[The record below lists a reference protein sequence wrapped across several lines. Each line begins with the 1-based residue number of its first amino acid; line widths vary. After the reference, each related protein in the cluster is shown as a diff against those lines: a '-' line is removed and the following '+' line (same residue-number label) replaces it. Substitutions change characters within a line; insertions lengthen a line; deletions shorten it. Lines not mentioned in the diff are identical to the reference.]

1 MQSRL
6 QHAGLLLRTPAP
18 GDVNPDH
25 HGDGASVGLCPDPPL
40 PLAGPIPKAPAGELW
55 CVPTPTGHLCH
66 ELCTNTTALCNGTTS
81 NVTEVL
87 PAPSTPWPRRPV
99 VRVQTSPAAQLLAEN
114 SLVKVEAGLTSVTV
128 PEGGRAT
135 LECRFEAPSGARV
148 TWSRASRNCSEP
160 ILVANG
166 TGPQHSVAITAGTGV
181 SILSFHSARKS
192 DIGLYF
198 CQVQTDEAWGQSCGT
213 YLRVRKPIPVPFL
226 NMRESTKNQLITAEG
241 ILLLFCA
248 VGPGIFLLFRR
259 WENERLLQSKKNEYE
274 EENLYE
280 GLNLDECS
288 MYEDISRGLHAT
300 YQDVA
305 NLHVLDMQLEK
316 P

>member
-1 MQSRL
+1 MEM
-6 QHAGLLLRTPAP
+6 GPAW
-18 GDVNPDH
+18 VC
-25 HGDGASVGLCPDPPL
+25 VLL
-40 PLAGPIPKAPAGELW
+40 PLCLLP
-55 CVPTPTGHLCH
+55 GHLCG
-66 ELCTNTTALCNGTTS
+66 EFPTNMTTPCSETTW
-81 NVTEVL
+81 NVSTAP
-87 PAPSTPWPRRPV
+87 PAPSPPRPRPPV
-99 VRVQTSPAAQLLAEN
+99 VKVQTGLAAPLLAEN

-128 PEGGRAT
+128 PEGGRVT
-135 LECRFEAPSGARV
+135 LECRFEAPSGAQV
-148 TWSRASRNCSEP
+148 SWSRSCSRNCSEP

-166 TGPQHSVAITAGTGV
+166 TGPQRSVAITAGAGV
-181 SILSFHSARKS
+181 SVLAFHPARKS

-198 CQVQTDEAWGQSCGT
+198 CQVYTDAAWGQSCGT
-213 YLRVRKPIPVPFL
+213 YLRVRKPVPVPFL

-248 VGPGIFLLFRR
+248 VGPGIFLLFRKR
-259 WENERLLQSKKNEYE
+259 WENERLLQAKKNEYE

-288 MYEDISRGLHAT
+288 MYEDISRGLQAT

-305 NLHVLDMQLEK
+305 NLRVLDMQLEK

>member
-1 MQSRL
+1 MEM
-6 QHAGLLLRTPAP
+6 GPAW
-18 GDVNPDH
+18 VC
-25 HGDGASVGLCPDPPL
+25 VLL
-40 PLAGPIPKAPAGELW
+40 PLCLLP
-55 CVPTPTGHLCH
+55 GHLCANMTTP
-66 ELCTNTTALCNGTTS
+66 CTGSTW
-81 NVTEVL
+81 NVSEVP
-87 PAPSTPWPRRPV
+87 PAPRTPQPRPPV
-99 VRVQTSPAAQLLAEN
+99 VNVQTSLTAQLLAEN
-114 SLVKVEAGLTSVTV
+114 SLVKVEAGLTSVTI
-128 PEGGRAT
+128 PEGGRVT
-135 LECRFEAPSGARV
+135 LKCRFKAPSLARV
-148 TWSRASRNCSEP
+148 TWSRSCSRNCSEP

-166 TGPQHSVAITAGTGV
+166 TGPQRTVAITADAGI
-181 SILSFHSARKS
+181 SILTFHPARKS

-198 CQVQTDEAWGQSCGT
+198 CQVYTDEAWGQSCGT

-248 VGPGIFLLFRR
+248 VGPGVFLLFRKR
-259 WENERLLQSKKNEYE
+259 WENERLLQAKKNEYE

-288 MYEDISRGLHAT
+288 MYEDISRGLQAT

-305 NLHVLDMQLEK
+305 NLRVLDMQLEK

>member
-1 MQSRL
+1 CPGTRTRL
-6 QHAGLLLRTPAP
+6 QCSPRLDQRGLPSGLGLGWAP
-18 GDVNPDH
+18 C
-25 HGDGASVGLCPDPPL
+25 SL
-40 PLAGPIPKAPAGELW
+40 
-55 CVPTPTGHLCH
+55 
-66 ELCTNTTALCNGTTS
+66 
-81 NVTEVL
+81 
-87 PAPSTPWPRRPV
+87 
-99 VRVQTSPAAQLLAEN
+99 
-114 SLVKVEAGLTSVTV
+114 LVKVEAGLTSVTI
-128 PEGGRAT
+128 PEGGRVT
-135 LECRFEAPSGARV
+135 LKCRFKAPSLARV
-148 TWSRASRNCSEP
+148 TWSRSCSRNCSEP

-166 TGPQHSVAITAGTGV
+166 TGPQ
-181 SILSFHSARKS
+181 KS

-198 CQVQTDEAWGQSCGT
+198 CQVYTDEAWGQSCGT

-248 VGPGIFLLFRR
+248 VGPGVFLLFRKR
-259 WENERLLQSKKNEYE
+259 WENERLLQAKKNEYE

-288 MYEDISRGLHAT
+288 MYEDISRGLQAT

-305 NLHVLDMQLEK
+305 NLRVLDMQLEK

>member
-1 MQSRL
+1 LNPNVSL
-6 QHAGLLLRTPAP
+6 PISLL
-18 GDVNPDH
+18 G
-25 HGDGASVGLCPDPPL
+25 
-40 PLAGPIPKAPAGELW
+40 
-55 CVPTPTGHLCH
+55 GH
-66 ELCTNTTALCNGTTS
+66 T
-81 NVTEVL
+81 
-87 PAPSTPWPRRPV
+87 
-99 VRVQTSPAAQLLAEN
+99 N
-114 SLVKVEAGLTSVTV
+114 SLVKVEAGLTSVTI
-128 PEGGRAT
+128 PEGGRVT
-135 LECRFEAPSGARV
+135 LKCRFKAPSLARV
-148 TWSRASRNCSEP
+148 TWSRSCSRNCSEP

-166 TGPQHSVAITAGTGV
+166 TGPQRTVAITADAGI
-181 SILSFHSARKS
+181 SILTFHPARKS

-198 CQVQTDEAWGQSCGT
+198 CQVYTDEAWGQSCGT

-248 VGPGIFLLFRR
+248 VGPGVFLLFRKR
-259 WENERLLQSKKNEYE
+259 WENERLLQAKKNEYE

-288 MYEDISRGLHAT
+288 MYEDISRGLQAT

-305 NLHVLDMQLEK
+305 NLRVLDMQLEK

>member
-1 MQSRL
+1 MT
-6 QHAGLLLRTPAP
+6 TP
-18 GDVNPDH
+18 
-25 HGDGASVGLCPDPPL
+25 
-40 PLAGPIPKAPAGELW
+40 
-55 CVPTPTGHLCH
+55 
-66 ELCTNTTALCNGTTS
+66 CNGTTW
-81 NVTEVL
+81 NMTEVP
-87 PAPSTPWPRRPV
+87 PAPSTPQPKAPV
-99 VRVQTSPAAQLLAEN
+99 VTMQTSLGTQLPAEN
-114 SLVKVEAGLTSVTV
+114 SPVKVEASLTSVTV
-128 PEGGRAT
+128 PEGGRVT

-148 TWSRASRNCSEP
+148 TWSRSCSRNCSEP

-166 TGPQHSVAITAGTGV
+166 TGPQRSVAITSGAGV
-181 SILSFHSARKS
+181 SVLAFHPARKS

-198 CQVQTDEAWGQSCGT
+198 CQVSTDQAWGQSCGT
-213 YLRVRKPIPVPFL
+213 YLRVRKPVPVPFL

-248 VGPGIFLLFRR
+248 VGPGVFLLFRKR

-288 MYEDISRGLHAT
+288 MYEDISRGLQAT

-305 NLHVLDMQLEK
+305 NLRGLDMQLEK

>member
-1 MQSRL
+1 MET
-6 QHAGLLLRTPAP
+6 GPAW
-18 GDVNPDH
+18 VC
-25 HGDGASVGLCPDPPL
+25 VLL
-40 PLAGPIPKAPAGELW
+40 PLCLLP
-55 CVPTPTGHLCH
+55 GHLCSKPT
-66 ELCTNTTALCNGTTS
+66 TNMTTPCSGTTWNVSEVPPAPRIPRPSSTVVKMETAL
-81 NVTEVL
+81 
-87 PAPSTPWPRRPV
+87 
-99 VRVQTSPAAQLLAEN
+99 AAQHHAEN

-128 PEGGRAT
+128 PEGGRVT
-135 LECRFEAPSGARV
+135 LECRFEAPSEAQV
-148 TWSRASRNCSEP
+148 IWSRSCSRNCSEP

-166 TGPQHSVAITAGTGV
+166 TGPQRSVAITRGTGV
-181 SILSFHSARKS
+181 SVLAFHPARKG

-198 CQVQTDEAWGQSCGT
+198 CQVHTDKAWDQSCGT
-213 YLRVRKPIPVPFL
+213 YLRVRKPVPVPFL

-248 VGPGIFLLFRR
+248 VGPGVFLLFRKR
-259 WENERLLQSKKNEYE
+259 WENERLLQSKKSEYE

-288 MYEDISRGLHAT
+288 MYEDISRGLQAT

-305 NLHVLDMQLEK
+305 NLRVLDMQLEK

>member
-1 MQSRL
+1 MEM
-6 QHAGLLLRTPAP
+6 GPAW
-18 GDVNPDH
+18 VC
-25 HGDGASVGLCPDPPL
+25 VLL
-40 PLAGPIPKAPAGELW
+40 PLCLLP
-55 CVPTPTGHLCH
+55 GHLCG
-66 ELCTNTTALCNGTTS
+66 ELSTNTTALCNGTTA
-81 NVTEVL
+81 NVTEVP
-87 PAPSTPWPRRPV
+87 PAPSTPWPRLPV

-166 TGPQHSVAITAGTGV
+166 TGPQHSVAITLGTGV
-181 SILSFHSARKS
+181 SVLAFHSARKS

-198 CQVQTDEAWGQSCGT
+198 CQVQTNEAWGQSCGT

>member
-1 MQSRL
+1 GSGGPGQPSS
-6 QHAGLLLRTPAP
+6 HPAG
-18 GDVNPDH
+18 
-25 HGDGASVGLCPDPPL
+25 PL
-40 PLAGPIPKAPAGELW
+40 PQI
-55 CVPTPTGHLCH
+55 
-66 ELCTNTTALCNGTTS
+66 TAL
-81 NVTEVL
+81 
-87 PAPSTPWPRRPV
+87 
-99 VRVQTSPAAQLLAEN
+99 AAQRQAEN

-128 PEGGRAT
+128 PEGGRVT

-148 TWSRASRNCSEP
+148 TWSRSCSRNCSEP

-166 TGPQHSVAITAGTGV
+166 TGPQRSVKG
-181 SILSFHSARKS
+181 

-198 CQVQTDEAWGQSCGT
+198 CQVYTDEASGQSCGT
-213 YLRVRKPIPVPFL
+213 YLRVRKPVPVPFL

-248 VGPGIFLLFRR
+248 VGPGVFLLFRKR

-288 MYEDISRGLHAT
+288 MYEDISRGLQTT

-305 NLHVLDMQLEK
+305 NLRVLDMQLEK

>member
-1 MQSRL
+1 
-6 QHAGLLLRTPAP
+6 GPGGPGEVPPAP
-18 GDVNPDH
+18 R
-25 HGDGASVGLCPDPPL
+25 
-40 PLAGPIPKAPAGELW
+40 IPRPSSTVVKME
-55 CVPTPTGHLCH
+55 
-66 ELCTNTTALCNGTTS
+66 TAL
-81 NVTEVL
+81 
-87 PAPSTPWPRRPV
+87 
-99 VRVQTSPAAQLLAEN
+99 AAQRHAEN

-128 PEGGRAT
+128 PEGGRVT
-135 LECRFEAPSGARV
+135 LECRFKAPSGAQV
-148 TWSRASRNCSEP
+148 IWSRSCSRNCSEP

-166 TGPQHSVAITAGTGV
+166 TSPQRSVG
-181 SILSFHSARKS
+181 

-198 CQVQTDEAWGQSCGT
+198 CQVHTDKAWDQSCGT
-213 YLRVRKPIPVPFL
+213 YLRVRKPVPVPFL

-248 VGPGIFLLFRR
+248 VGPGVFLLFRKR
-259 WENERLLQSKKNEYE
+259 WENERLLQSKKSEYE

-288 MYEDISRGLHAT
+288 MYEDISRGLQAT

-305 NLHVLDMQLEK
+305 NLRVLDMQLEK